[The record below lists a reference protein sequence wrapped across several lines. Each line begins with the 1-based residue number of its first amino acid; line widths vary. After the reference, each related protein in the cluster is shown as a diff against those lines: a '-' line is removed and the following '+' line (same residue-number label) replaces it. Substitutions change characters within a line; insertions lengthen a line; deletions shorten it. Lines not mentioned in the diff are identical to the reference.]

1 MAKQDST
8 LSFNNYSTE
17 TDESQMLIDL
27 LLQPHLVSH
36 EPEYAA
42 LLELIRRRTEGVEVF
57 AITILMRDQ
66 ITINKP
72 LESREELLG
81 GEE

>member
-8 LSFNNYSTE
+8 LSFNNYSTDV
-17 TDESQMLIDL
+17 DESQMVIDL
-27 LLQPHLVSH
+27 LLNPQVAQ
-36 EPEYAA
+36 EPEYAT

-66 ITINKP
+66 IKINKP

>member
-8 LSFNNYSTE
+8 LSFNNYSTDV
-17 TDESQMLIDL
+17 DESQMVIDL
-27 LLQPHLVSH
+27 LLNPQVAQ
-36 EPEYAA
+36 EPEYAT
-42 LLELIRRRTEGVEVF
+42 LLELIRKRTEGVEVF

-72 LESREELLG
+72 LESREELPG

>member
-8 LSFNNYSTE
+8 LSFNNYSTDV
-17 TDESQMLIDL
+17 DESQMVIDL
-27 LLQPHLVSH
+27 LLNPQVAQEH
-36 EPEYAA
+36 EYAT
-42 LLELIRRRTEGVEVF
+42 LLDIIRKRTDGVEVF

-66 ITINKP
+66 IKINKP

>member
-8 LSFNNYSTE
+8 LTFNNYSTE
-17 TDESQMLIDL
+17 TDESQMVIDL
-27 LLQPHLVSH
+27 LLNPQVAQ
-36 EPEYAA
+36 EPEYAT
-42 LLELIRRRTEGVEVF
+42 LLELIRKRTEGVEVF

-66 ITINKP
+66 IPINKP

>member
-8 LSFNNYSTE
+8 LTFNNYSTE
-17 TDESQMLIDL
+17 TDESQMVIDL
-27 LLQPHLVSH
+27 LLNPQVAQ
-36 EPEYAA
+36 EPEYAT
-42 LLELIRRRTEGVEVF
+42 LLELIRKRTEGVEVF

-72 LESREELLG
+72 LESRDELLG

>member
-8 LSFNNYSTE
+8 LSFNNYSTDV
-17 TDESQMLIDL
+17 DESQMVIDL
-27 LLQPHLVSH
+27 LLNPQIAQ
-36 EPEYAA
+36 EPEYAT
-42 LLELIRRRTEGVEVF
+42 LLELIRKRTDGVEVF

-66 ITINKP
+66 IKINKP

>member
-17 TDESQMLIDL
+17 TDESQMVIDL
-27 LLQPHLVSH
+27 LLNPQIAQ
-36 EPEYAA
+36 EPEYAT

-66 ITINKP
+66 IKINKP

>member
-36 EPEYAA
+36 EPEYAT
-42 LLELIRRRTEGVEVF
+42 LLDEIRKRTEGFEVF
-57 AITILMRDQ
+57 AVTFLMKQ
-66 ITINKP
+66 EIS
-72 LESREELLG
+72 LEKLSEDVQ
-81 GEE
+81 GER

>member
-8 LSFNNYSTE
+8 LSFNNYSTDV
-17 TDESQMLIDL
+17 DESQMVIDL
-27 LLQPHLVSH
+27 LLNPQVAQ
-36 EPEYAA
+36 EPEYAT
-42 LLELIRRRTEGVEVF
+42 LLDIIRKRTDGVEVF

-66 ITINKP
+66 IKINKP

>member
-8 LSFNNYSTE
+8 LSFNNYSSDV
-17 TDESQMLIDL
+17 DESQMVIDL
-27 LLQPHLVSH
+27 LLNPQIAQ
-36 EPEYAA
+36 EPEYAT

-66 ITINKP
+66 IKINKP